1 MVKGGE
7 PDTLHSISADFPTTV
22 LQSFN
27 FLENVGG
34 MILSVREGN
43 RELVLHTDNVNVCSV
58 MTLSMKLQIDLNE
71 ELCSQIKLL
80 NSRVVECLC

>member
-7 PDTLHSISADFPTTV
+7 PDTLHSISPAFPTTV

-27 FLENVGG
+27 VLENVGG

-43 RELVLHTDNVNVCSV
+43 EELVVHRDNTNVNV
-58 MTLSMKLQIDLNE
+58 LSLIGL
-71 ELCSQIKLL
+71 
-80 NSRVVECLC
+80 VVKPQCFFGTNRKVTKH